1 MDNQLDRSLS
11 NERLLALLA
20 TAFAALAVLLAVV
33 GLYGVTS
40 FVVTSR
46 TREIGI
52 RIALGATRFSALALI
67 VRDAAVMVLAGVAI
81 AVPTMF
87 GLGRLIESQLFGVAA
102 MDPRTVAGCALLI
115 VVVALGAAALPA
127 RRAAALN
134 PVEALRRCE

>member
-1 MDNQLDRSLS
+1 M
-11 NERLLALLA
+11 LA

-52 RIALGATRFSALALI
+52 RIALGATRLSALVLI
-67 VRDAAVMVLAGVAI
+67 VRDTAVMVLAGVAI
-81 AVPTMF
+81 ALPAVW
-87 GLGRLIESQLFGVAA
+87 GLGRLIENQLFGVVA
-102 MDPRTVAGCALLI
+102 MDARTVAGCAVL
-115 VVVALGAAALPA
+115 VVGVALGAAALPA

-134 PVEALRRCE
+134 PVEALRCE